1 MISSGIM
8 VFKRTDGLIKT
19 GSADYYMAECSECG
33 KQSMS
38 FTCKY
43 CGEKFCSEHRLPEK
57 HECPKLDEK
66 IEEEKEET
74 KKWFQGEE
82 VKNPAP
88 SQKAE
93 YRKRTM
99 RNEFKRILGSNYTLS
114 IIFFTSLVY
123 LFQSFLN
130 GDPASPA
137 SNIFYDLFILKPAIT
152 DILSQPWTLV
162 TVMFLHG
169 GLFHL
174 FANMITLYF
183 FGTPLEK
190 ITGGKE
196 FLKFYFGAGVAAS
209 VGFVLLKNLLV
220 LLHGTTLQCIMAGA
234 CGPTLNILTPAVG
247 ASGAVIATFAAVAMI
262 YPDAEVLLY
271 FVFPMKIKT
280 ALYAF
285 GGLEVMLVALKILG
299 YQVPVFGGLASSA
312 HLAGLIVGV
321 WYGKKLRER
330 IGTRSTVFEIM

>member
-1 MISSGIM
+1 M
-8 VFKRTDGLIKT
+8 VSKRTDGLIKT
-19 GSADYYMAECSECG
+19 GSADLYMAECSECG

-38 FTCKY
+38 FKCKY

-57 HECPKLDEK
+57 HDCSKMDEK
-66 IEEEKEET
+66 IEEKKEET
-74 KKWFQGEE
+74 EKWFQKEK

-88 SQKAE
+88 SQKTPQ
-93 YRKRTM
+93 YQKRTLK
-99 RNEFKRILGSNYTLS
+99 NEFKRMLGSNYTLS
-114 IIFFTSLVY
+114 IIVFTSIIY
-123 LFQSFLN
+123 LIQGLLS
-130 GDPASPA
+130 GDPSSPA
-137 SNIFYDLFILKPAIT
+137 SNAFYNLFILKPGIS
-152 DILSQPWTLV
+152 DVISQPWTLV

-174 FANMITLYF
+174 FANMITFYF

-190 ITGGKE
+190 IIGGKD
-196 FLKFYFGAGVAAS
+196 FLKFYFGAGIAAS
-209 VGFVLLKNLLV
+209 IGFVLLKNLLV
-220 LLHGTTLQCIMAGA
+220 MLHGSTLQCIVAGG
-234 CGPTLNILTPAVG
+234 CGGTLTVLGPAVG
-247 ASGAVIATFAAVAMI
+247 ASGAVIAVFAAVSMI

-285 GGLEVMLVALKILG
+285 AGMEVTLIAIKILG
-299 YQVPVFGGLASSA
+299 YQIPVFGAFASSA

-330 IGTRSTVFEIM
+330 IGIRNTVFEIM